1 MASLT
6 AIRNFKARYNRIQ
19 PKIKVKKHP
28 VWSICIVF
36 IGEISV
42 TNDRKRP
49 SGDQEGFSM

>member
-28 VWSICIVF
+28 VWSIVASSVRF
-36 IGEISV
+36 LGFLEEIS
-42 TNDRKRP
+42 P
-49 SGDQEGFSM
+49 A